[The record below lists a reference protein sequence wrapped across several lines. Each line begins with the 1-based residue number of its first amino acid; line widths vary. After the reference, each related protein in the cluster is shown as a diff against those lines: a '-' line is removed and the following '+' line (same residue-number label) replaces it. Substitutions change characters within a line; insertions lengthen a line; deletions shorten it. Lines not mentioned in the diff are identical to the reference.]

1 MALDFIHNF
10 QTHLY
15 RTLCEDEQIR
25 LSVDNI
31 YLSVTQDAKYPF
43 LLINIIKIKDLSQF
57 TSKIYEVEFEIC
69 AFARDKSQK
78 ILAPLADKIVT
89 KLTAENC
96 KIIGYAVAGIKTGA
110 INFQRGHDL
119 LTTKLSINY
128 VALIKKEW

>member
-15 RTLCEDEQIR
+15 RTLCEDEKIR
-25 LSVDNI
+25 LSVDNV
-31 YLSVTQDAKYPF
+31 YLSITKDAKYPF
-43 LLINIIKIKDLSQF
+43 LLINMIQIKDMSQF
-57 TSKIYEVEFEIC
+57 TNKIYEVEFEIC

-78 ILAPLADKIVT
+78 ILAPLADKIIT
-89 KLTAENC
+89 KLTPETC
-96 KIIGYAVAGIKTGA
+96 KFIGYVVAGIKTGI
-110 INFQRGHDL
+110 INFQRGQDL